1 MSTPVA
7 IGSSSVPERL
17 RALERLIG
25 NTPLL
30 AIEYEVR
37 GRQRT
42 IYAKSE
48 QMNFTGSIK
57 DRMALHI
64 LRNAYA
70 ADAIR
75 PGDTIVEA
83 TSGNTGIAFA
93 AIGRALGHPVTIFMP
108 NWMKMTSPIAVEQLS
123 RGFANGAGKP
133 GEFRYFMQSRFFDSN
148 RAKDA
153 IGRPFIDASYLYPL
167 HSDL

>member
-1 MSTPVA
+1 MSGTRAQLMSTPVA
-7 IGSSSVPERL
+7 IRTPSVFERL
-17 RALERLIG
+17 RGLERLIG

-37 GRQRT
+37 GRRRT

-64 LRNAYA
+64 VRNAYA
-70 ADAIR
+70 VDAIR
-75 PGDTIVEA
+75 SGHTIVEA

-108 NWMKMTSPIAVEQLS
+108 NWMS
-123 RGFANGAGKP
+123 RERMDLIHSLGANIVPVTKGPGWISRQHSTRGGTGGEAGRCLP
-133 GEFRYFMQSRFFDSN
+133 
-148 RAKDA
+148 A
-153 IGRPFIDASYLYPL
+153 ASIL
-167 HSDL
+167 

>member
-7 IGSSSVPERL
+7 IGSPSVPERL

-75 PGDTIVEA
+75 PA
-83 TSGNTGIAFA
+83 TLSSRPPA
-93 AIGRALGHPVTIFMP
+93 ATPASH
-108 NWMKMTSPIAVEQLS
+108 SP
-123 RGFANGAGKP
+123 P
-133 GEFRYFMQSRFFDSN
+133 
-148 RAKDA
+148 
-153 IGRPFIDASYLYPL
+153 
-167 HSDL
+167 